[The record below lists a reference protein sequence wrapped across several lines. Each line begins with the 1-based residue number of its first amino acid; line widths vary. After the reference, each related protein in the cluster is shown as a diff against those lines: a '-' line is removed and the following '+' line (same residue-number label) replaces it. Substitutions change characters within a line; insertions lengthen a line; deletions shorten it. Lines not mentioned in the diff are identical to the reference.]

1 MNSLKLQ
8 VSEPNLASHTEITD
22 RIRASNNSNV
32 VQLLDGDRVLG
43 AHQVSVG
50 SQTADLSLLPNR
62 RDVLS
67 AVR

>member
-1 MNSLKLQ
+1 VITTRRNI
-8 VSEPNLASHTEITD
+8 LAEG
-22 RIRASNNSNV
+22 ACFLPPE
-32 VQLLDGDRVLG
+32 QRVLG